1 LEVFHFFSVLSFVC
15 TIPIF
20 REINLIAAKPVPALE
35 RSLRAL
41 ITLAIC
47 MAVSF
52 SMASPAAAQK
62 EKKKKK
68 DASASDDAHIK
79 LPMPD
84 EQQIDYAISETLGA
98 WQLADIERL
107 HKAYADDA
115 VFVSGVWAPPIFGW
129 SNYLPLYQ
137 QQHARTQQ
145 VRLDRMNTFI
155 KVSGTVA
162 WACYQWEFSGNVDG
176 QPMTTRGQTTLVF
189 EKRNDRWLIVHNHTS
204 VALPTPG
211 GPTQPAVPAGTPT
224 QPPNKPPTP

>member
-1 LEVFHFFSVLSFVC
+1 M
-15 TIPIF
+15 
-20 REINLIAAKPVPALE
+20 IAAKPVPALE

>member
-1 LEVFHFFSVLSFVC
+1 M
-15 TIPIF
+15 
-20 REINLIAAKPVPALE
+20 IAAEPVRAFA
-35 RSLRAL
+35 RTLRAL
-41 ITLAIC
+41 FTFAIC
-47 MAVSF
+47 FVVFLSTA
-52 SMASPAAAQK
+52 APAAAQK
-62 EKKKKK
+62 EKKRKK
-68 DASASDDAHIK
+68 DANASEDAHIK

-84 EQQIDYAISETLGA
+84 EQQIDYAISELLGA
-98 WQLADIERL
+98 WQLGDIDRL

-162 WACYQWEFSGNVDG
+162 WACYQWEFSGTVDG

-211 GPTQPAVPAGTPT
+211 SPAQPAVPASTPT
-224 QPPNKPPTP
+224 HPSSKPPTS

>member
-1 LEVFHFFSVLSFVC
+1 L
-15 TIPIF
+15 
-20 REINLIAAKPVPALE
+20 REHVPASR

-41 ITLAIC
+41 STLAIC
-47 MAVSF
+47 LIVFF
-52 SMASPAAAQK
+52 SMASSACAQK
-62 EKKKKK
+62 DKKKKK
-68 DASASDDAHIK
+68 DATASDDAHIK

-84 EQQIDYAISETLGA
+84 EQQIDYSISEMLGA
-98 WQLADIERL
+98 WQLSDIDRL

-155 KVSGTVA
+155 KVSGAVA
-162 WACYQWEFSGNVDG
+162 WACYQWDFSGTVDG

-189 EKRNDRWLIVHNHTS
+189 EKRSDRWLIVHNHTS

-211 GPTQPAVPAGTPT
+211 SPAQPAIPASTPT
-224 QPPNKPPTP
+224 QQPSKPPTS